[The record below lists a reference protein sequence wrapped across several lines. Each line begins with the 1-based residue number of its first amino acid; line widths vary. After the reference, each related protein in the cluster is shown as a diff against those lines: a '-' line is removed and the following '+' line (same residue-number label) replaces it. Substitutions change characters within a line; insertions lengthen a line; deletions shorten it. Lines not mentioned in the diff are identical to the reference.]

1 MLDQLR
7 GRNLAHVGCTL
18 GLLIGLVLGLVAATA
33 ILALVASTSAV
44 GWAVVVW
51 IGATVGLGA
60 LGYVIGGRSSRLWGA
75 DHSPDEYSSP

>member
-1 MLDQLR
+1 MLDLLR

-18 GLLIGLVLGLVAATA
+18 GLLIGLVFGLVGAIA

-60 LGYVIGGRSSRLWGA
+60 LGYVSGGQFSRRLWGT
-75 DHSPDEYSSP
+75 DRSPDE

>member
-33 ILALVASTSAV
+33 ILALVTSTSAV

-51 IGATVGLGA
+51 LGLTVGLGA
-60 LGYVIGGRSSRLWGA
+60 LGYIIGSRSSRRLWGT
-75 DHSPDEYSSP
+75 DRSPEE